1 MRGLERTLAV
11 LREAGIPAAM
21 IGAMAVA
28 TRGVARSTF
37 DIDLLVV
44 HPDAL
49 LPWLWRPLRDEGLDV
64 DLRHGET
71 GDPLAGVVRIRARAE
86 PIVDVVVGQSA
97 WQRDLIE
104 RAELLEVAGSSVRVA
119 RAADL
124 VLLKL
129 YAGGPT
135 DRWDIERLL
144 EIAADRSAFIGAVEV
159 ELPRLPPECRT
170 LWERIL
176 GDAR

>member
-1 MRGLERTLAV
+1 
-11 LREAGIPAAM
+11 M

-64 DLRHGET
+64 ELRHGEP
-71 GDPLAGVVRIRARAE
+71 GDPLAGVVRIRAPGE
-86 PIVDVVVGQSA
+86 PIVDVVVGRSA

-104 RAELLEVAGSSVRVA
+104 RAEPLEVQGVSVRVA
-119 RAADL
+119 RATDL

-135 DRWDIERLL
+135 DCWDIERLL
-144 EIAADRSAFIGAVEV
+144 EVAPDSSVFIGAVEA

-170 LWERIL
+170 LWERIR
-176 GDAR
+176 GDVQ